1 MITRKSQFTT
11 EYLII
16 VGIGI
21 AIITIFL
28 AYVSLYYISFSSS
41 SSTKTLNSAATS
53 LIKQSS
59 YLSSEGSGSETTF
72 SVAFPAINPSQ
83 SYFCGNFLKLTSN
96 SITSIQKSSIE
107 LNGLLPTT
115 AGTYNFRET
124 NVNGLAKIGLNQPVS
139 YINSSYALSGKTL
152 SYSLYF
158 YNSTGG
164 IGGDIT
170 FNITVLSLSG
180 KQISSQTET
189 ASNGVYSGS
198 LSLSTTLPEYLVEI
212 FPIGYNVFASS
223 CFTPLVTTFQEEY
236 LTAGSSW
243 SVSFDNQVGT
253 AAIGNEI
260 YISTNNTGGPFT
272 ATATVSGLSCS
283 ASVLA
288 SVGQTIT
295 VSDWSCSTSFSESG
309 LLSGMEWW
317 MDYDNNNIS
326 TTSSSITMTG
336 NAGTYI
342 YEDKSPIVQGSCTFT
357 ASSES
362 GSLPSGGSLPITYSS
377 SCQTTFTESGLPSS
391 TSWWVDYDSS
401 NLSSTGTSITFST
414 AYAANVGYSVGDAH
428 TTGCTFTPSPSS
440 GTLTTGNSQAI
451 SYSSSCTTTFT
462 ESGLPSSTSWWV
474 DYDSSNLSST
484 GTSITFS
491 TAYATNVGYSVGDAH
506 TAECTLTP
514 SPSSGT
520 LTTGNSQSI
529 TYSYSTCTTTFT
541 ESGLPSSTSWWVD
554 YDSSNLSSTGTSIT
568 FSTAYAAN
576 VGYSVGNG
584 YYGGCKYTPTPSSGT
599 LTTGNSQSI
608 SYSTSCAFTFSVP
621 VTITNSRSSATPSPF
636 QQMVNVSSSVYSG
649 HAASN
654 FQNIEFVYQ
663 NGTVIPSWL
672 ESYTSSNA
680 LWWLKLGSLPASSSA
695 TVYMGFASTSTNL
708 FNTVNDGEAP
718 TLSEVV
724 QSSTIEYA
732 APITITNSRSSATP
746 SPFQQMLNISSSV
759 YSSYA
764 ASNLQNVEFLY
775 QNGTVVHSWLENY
788 TSNHAI
794 WWIKIGSIPAGGAL
808 TIYIGFASES
818 TNLFNNVNIG
828 EAPQLSSTY
837 GEYDDGANVFVAY
850 DNFAGTQLN
859 SSTMG
864 WSGYSGVSVNNGL
877 TFAPCTTSDCSAGI
891 NTAQDFSVGSE
902 TLDFYGTYATENS
915 GGYSAAR
922 MGFLN
927 QNAAGMGGQSGY
939 TATYLSSTSSIENV
953 KTNYYSYASTPSIW
967 TIETYGTEVYSF
979 RNYGNEYSETT
990 SELSS
995 DITFFLQQNSGGKY
1009 YFNWVR
1015 IRNSPPNG
1023 VMPSISVGSV
1033 TPNIYAEYDD
1043 GASVFPA
1050 LYQNFAGT
1058 ATPSGWSN
1066 TGCTINN
1073 GATCPYSSV
1082 LQTTATTYGANA
1094 SAILDYYANFPT
1106 PNQDSNPIIGYFA
1119 SGGFGNN
1126 ANNGAGFDIN
1136 TNVCSG
1142 LGIIVH
1148 NGATNPYT
1156 CAGSNFPLNSYAVF
1170 SIYSASSSTSGT
1182 TLFSTGYG
1190 TATSLASGTPTG
1202 LVIGISN
1209 DGTFGQTLAMCWI
1222 RLRAYPPNGV
1232 MPSVTFG
1239 SGVSP

>member
-451 SYSSSCTTTFT
+451 SYSSS
-462 ESGLPSSTSWWV
+462 
-474 DYDSSNLSST
+474 
-484 GTSITFS
+484 
-491 TAYATNVGYSVGDAH
+491 
-506 TAECTLTP
+506 
-514 SPSSGT
+514 
-520 LTTGNSQSI
+520 
-529 TYSYSTCTTTFT
+529 CTTTFT

-1023 VMPSISVGSV
+1023 VMPSISVGAVAS
-1033 TPNIYAEYDD
+1033 NGYAEYDD
-1043 GASVFPA
+1043 GANVFTN
-1050 LYQNFAGT
+1050 YWNFAGT
-1058 ATPSGWSN
+1058 SLPTGW
-1066 TGCTINN
+1066 TINDGGTVTVDN
-1073 GATCPYSSV
+1073 GVSVYATSPSSWNRGG
-1082 LQTTATTYGANA
+1082 LGYN
-1094 SAILDYYANFPT
+1094 
-1106 PNQDSNPIIGYFA
+1106 NPIA
-1119 SGGFGNN
+1119 S
-1126 ANNGAGFDIN
+1126 
-1136 TNVCSG
+1136 
-1142 LGIIVH
+1142 
-1148 NGATNPYT
+1148 PYVVET
-1156 CAGSNFPLNSYAVF
+1156 WMKDDAGSNDGNLAIFPFVPSDITTSSTDTTLYLVENFDGWVWQNPSSTMNKNANYKTNINGVYALYGYAVND
-1170 SIYSASSSTSGT
+1170 SKATESVNYGSSTPVESGYTST
-1182 TLFSTGYG
+1182 TYIGF
-1190 TATSLASGTPTG
+1190 ASYTNTMHASW
-1202 LVIGISN
+1202 V
-1209 DGTFGQTLAMCWI
+1209 
-1222 RLRAYPPNGV
+1222 RVRAYPPNGV
-1232 MPSVTFG
+1232 MPSVSFG

>member
-414 AYAANVGYSVGDAH
+414 AYAANVGYSVG
-428 TTGCTFTPSPSS
+428 
-440 GTLTTGNSQAI
+440 
-451 SYSSSCTTTFT
+451 
-462 ESGLPSSTSWWV
+462 
-474 DYDSSNLSST
+474 
-484 GTSITFS
+484 
-491 TAYATNVGYSVGDAH
+491 
-506 TAECTLTP
+506 
-514 SPSSGT
+514 
-520 LTTGNSQSI
+520 
-529 TYSYSTCTTTFT
+529 
-541 ESGLPSSTSWWVD
+541 
-554 YDSSNLSSTGTSIT
+554 
-568 FSTAYAAN
+568 
-576 VGYSVGNG
+576 NG

-953 KTNYYSYASTPSIW
+953 ETNYYSYASTPSIW

-1209 DGTFGQTLAMCWI
+1209 DGTFGQTLAMYWI